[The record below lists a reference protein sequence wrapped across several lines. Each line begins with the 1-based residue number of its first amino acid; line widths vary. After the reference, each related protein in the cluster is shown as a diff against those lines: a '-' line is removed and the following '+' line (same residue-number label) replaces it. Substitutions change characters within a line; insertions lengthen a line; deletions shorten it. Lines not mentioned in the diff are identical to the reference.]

1 MLKKVSLVAAVAS
14 HPPTRNAAVVLR
26 PAAVAQLPRPVAVVV
41 ALLVVAAVVVGVAVA
56 RA

>member
-1 MLKKVSLVAAVAS
+1 M
-14 HPPTRNAAVVLR
+14 RNAAVVLR

-41 ALLVVAAVVVGVAVA
+41 ALLVVAGGAAVAVVVAVVVAVA

>member
-1 MLKKVSLVAAVAS
+1 M
-14 HPPTRNAAVVLR
+14 RNAAVVLR

-41 ALLVVAAVVVGVAVA
+41 ALLVVAAAVVAAAVVVAVA